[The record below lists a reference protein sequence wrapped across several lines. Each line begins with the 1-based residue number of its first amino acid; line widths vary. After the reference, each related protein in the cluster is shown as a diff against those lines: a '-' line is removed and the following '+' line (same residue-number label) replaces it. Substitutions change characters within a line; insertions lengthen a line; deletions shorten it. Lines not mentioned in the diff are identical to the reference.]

1 MNIIERIYS
10 IIVAGILIF
19 GCWFIYQGM
28 IDFIECQT
36 LNSYFSTEEVYN
48 INDDKLL
55 VKSQLKCEGKIYQV
69 GDVITSAQY
78 NNCKG
83 GN

>member
-10 IIVAGILIF
+10 IIVAGILIG
-19 GCWFIYQGM
+19 GCLFIYQGVV
-28 IDFIECQT
+28 DFIECQT
-36 LNSYFSTEEVYN
+36 LNSYFSSEEVYH

-55 VKSQLKCEGKIYQV
+55 VKSQLKCGSNSYQV

-78 NNCKG
+78 NKCKG

>member
-10 IIVAGILIF
+10 IIVAGILIS
-19 GCWFIYQGM
+19 GCWFIYHGV

-55 VKSQLKCEGKIYQV
+55 VKSQLKCEGKTYQV
-69 GDVITSAQY
+69 GDVITSTQY

>member
-1 MNIIERIYS
+1 MNIIERLYA
-10 IIVAGILIF
+10 IIVAGILIC
-19 GCWFIYQGM
+19 GCWFIYQGA

-36 LNSYFSTEEVYN
+36 LNSYFSTDEVYN

-55 VKSQLKCEGKIYQV
+55 VKSQLKCGDKTYQV

-78 NNCKG
+78 NKCKG